1 MTAPTPKP
9 DDPKPEGPKPE
20 EPGPEA
26 RAPRRRFRIP
36 PPVALTLSA
45 CLAFAVFAVA
55 LIRVLPS
62 PHSKADY
69 LIVGTLATLAALI
82 TLFAGLVLGRRKR

>member
-9 DDPKPEGPKPE
+9 D
-20 EPGPEA
+20 EPDVK
-26 RAPRRRFRIP
+26 APSRRFRIP
-36 PPVALTLSA
+36 PPAALAASA
-45 CLAFAVFAVA
+45 CLAFAIFAVA
-55 LIRVLPS
+55 LIHVLPA

-82 TLFAGLVLGRRKR
+82 TIFAGLVMGRRKR

>member
-9 DDPKPEGPKPE
+9 DGPDE
-20 EPGPEA
+20 N
-26 RAPRRRFRIP
+26 APLRRFRVP
-36 PPVALTLSA
+36 RWAALAISA
-45 CLAFAVFAVA
+45 SLAFTTFAVA

-62 PHSKADY
+62 PHSHADY

-82 TLFAGLVLGRRKR
+82 TIFAGLVMGRKR

>member
-9 DDPKPEGPKPE
+9 DQPDKKAPE
-20 EPGPEA
+20 
-26 RAPRRRFRIP
+26 RRFRIP
-36 PPVALTLSA
+36 RGAALTGSA
-45 CLAFAVFAVA
+45 CVAFAVFALA

-62 PHSKADY
+62 PHTKADY

-82 TLFAGLVLGRRKR
+82 TIFAGLVMGRRKT

>member
-9 DDPKPEGPKPE
+9 DGPDEKATP
-20 EPGPEA
+20 
-26 RAPRRRFRIP
+26 RRFRIP
-36 PPVALTLSA
+36 RPAALAISA
-45 CLAFAVFAVA
+45 GIAFVFFAVV

-62 PHSKADY
+62 PHAQADY

-82 TLFAGLVLGRRKR
+82 TIFTGLVMGRRKR